1 MSEFDRPRQESAPA
15 RRDRG
20 SAPATRI
27 VDSRGAMYRD
37 VYEESQRS
45 LDDQQDELKGMR
57 DRAVQ
62 FTIFVGAAT
71 AFLVGTGLTA
81 AHRDWVFYLIA
92 SVASLFSVVS
102 VGLLLALL
110 KPSKKHQW
118 NYRLSSK
125 SLIADWIESDVP
137 VPTEPQFLRAL
148 AMLYDD
154 MQDENEI
161 LLKPLRQIYQVLMV
175 VGVLQLILWAALV
188 WITT

>member
-1 MSEFDRPRQESAPA
+1 
-15 RRDRG
+15 
-20 SAPATRI
+20 
-27 VDSRGAMYRD
+27 MYKV

-62 FTIFVGAAT
+62 FSIFVGAAT

-102 VGLLLALL
+102 IGLLLALL
-110 KPSKKHQW
+110 KPSKRHQW

-125 SLIADWIESDVP
+125 TLISDWIESDVP
-137 VPTEPQFLRAL
+137 EPTESQFMRAL
-148 AMLYDD
+148 AKLYDD
-154 MQDENEI
+154 MQDENEK
-161 LLKPLRQIYQVLMV
+161 LLKPLRQMYQVLMA
-175 VGVLQLILWAALV
+175 VGSLQLVFWAALI
-188 WITT
+188 WIRA